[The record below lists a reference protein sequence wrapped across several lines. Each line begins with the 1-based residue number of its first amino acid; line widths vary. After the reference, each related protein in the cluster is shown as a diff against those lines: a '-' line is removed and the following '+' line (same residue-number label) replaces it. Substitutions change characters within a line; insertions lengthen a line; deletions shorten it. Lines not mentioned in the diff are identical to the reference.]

1 MQAAACLCSTCGS
14 QYERHADGCVLQDPK
29 SQASVVVCCY
39 YKQPCAAFSLGQACM
54 CVSLCVH
61 IYKNTYMYRYAYHR
75 SETSTIYKLGFD
87 VNAVKQHVLFEIAC
101 E

>member
-1 MQAAACLCSTCGS
+1 
-14 QYERHADGCVLQDPK
+14 
-29 SQASVVVCCY
+29 
-39 YKQPCAAFSLGQACM
+39 
-54 CVSLCVH
+54 
-61 IYKNTYMYRYAYHR
+61 MYRYAYHR